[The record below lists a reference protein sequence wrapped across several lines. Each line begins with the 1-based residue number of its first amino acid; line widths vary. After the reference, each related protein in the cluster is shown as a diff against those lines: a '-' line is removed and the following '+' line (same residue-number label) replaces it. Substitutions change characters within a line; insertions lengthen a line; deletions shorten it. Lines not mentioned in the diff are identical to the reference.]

1 MRKQTSL
8 PDFHELCTPEQ
19 NHIANVISLEIF
31 FFFLCSVG
39 GFLWEVLLMYVL
51 EGRYVNRGFLY
62 GPWLPVYG
70 TGAVL
75 FHALLAPRPLLVEPF
90 SDSTDCATFSMRQQ
104 KKLRF
109 CSHLRRF
116 IVLFFLSALLGSI
129 IEFAVGYFLAVTWG
143 LRYWD
148 YSGCFLNFGGYV
160 CIWSALGFGIA
171 GALWIGVL
179 SDIFR
184 RFFFRL
190 SAKTRRN
197 LNTILLLLFVLD
209 CAAALIFPNR
219 GYSVTFP

>member
-75 FHALLAPRPLLVEPF
+75 FHLLLAPRPLLVKTH
-90 SDSTDCATFSMRQQ
+90 SILHDTSIFSMR
-104 KKLRF
+104 KRKRT
-109 CSHLRRF
+109 RF
-116 IVLFFLSALLGSI
+116 IVSFFLSAFLGSL
-129 IEFAVGYFLAVTWG
+129 IELVVGYYLVTAWE

-148 YSGCFLNFGGYV
+148 YSGYLCNFHGYV
-160 CIWSALGFGIA
+160 CLWSAFGFGIA
-171 GALWIGVL
+171 GTLWINVF
-179 SDIFR
+179 SDFFR
-184 RFFFRL
+184 RIFFHFP
-190 SAKTRRN
+190 KKVRRN

-209 CAAALIFPNR
+209 CAAALIFPNK
-219 GYSVTFP
+219 GYGITFW